1 MKRKIFFISAIFF
14 LIDLLTKIFV
24 KSFDNYPITIIDGFF
39 DIDMVMNDGAAFS
52 SFRGYQ
58 FILIIIAILVL
69 FYIVKSIIPD
79 VKTGLGLVSV
89 SLLIGG
95 IVGNLFDRIFY
106 GKVIDF
112 LSFNIFGY
120 MFPVFNF
127 ADVFI
132 CCGIVL
138 YLIDYLRGE
147 KHGIS
152 GK

>member
-1 MKRKIFFISAIFF
+1 MKRKIFFISVIFF
-14 LIDLLTKIFV
+14 LIDLLTKVFV

-58 FILIIIAILVL
+58 FILIIIAIFVL

-79 VKTGLGLVSV
+79 VKTRLGLVSV

-106 GKVIDF
+106 GKVVDF

-152 GK
+152 SK

>member
-14 LIDLLTKIFV
+14 LIDLLTKVFV
-24 KSFDNYPITIIDGFF
+24 KYFDNHPITIIDGFF

-58 FILIIIAILVL
+58 FVLIIIAIFVL

-79 VKTGLGLVSV
+79 IKTRLGLVFV

-95 IVGNLFDRIFY
+95 IVGNLFDRVFY

-152 GK
+152 SK

>member
-1 MKRKIFFISAIFF
+1 MKRKIFFISVIFF
-14 LIDLLTKIFV
+14 LIDLLTKVFV
-24 KSFDNYPITIIDGFF
+24 KSFNHYPITIIDGFF

-58 FILIIIAILVL
+58 FILIIIAIFVL

-79 VKTGLGLVSV
+79 VKTRLGLVSV

-106 GKVIDF
+106 GKVVDF

-152 GK
+152 SK

>member
-14 LIDLLTKIFV
+14 LIDLLTKVFV
-24 KSFDNYPITIIDGFF
+24 KSFNHYPITIIDGFF

-58 FILIIIAILVL
+58 FILIIIAIFVL

-79 VKTGLGLVSV
+79 VKTRLGLVSV

-106 GKVIDF
+106 GKVVDF

-152 GK
+152 SK

>member
-1 MKRKIFFISAIFF
+1 MKRKIFFISVIFF
-14 LIDLLTKIFV
+14 LIDLLTKVFV
-24 KSFDNYPITIIDGFF
+24 KSFNYYPITIIDGLF

-58 FILIIIAILVL
+58 FILIIIAIFVL
-69 FYIVKSIIPD
+69 FYIVKSIIPAI
-79 VKTGLGLVSV
+79 KTRLGLVSV

-106 GKVIDF
+106 GKVVDF

-152 GK
+152 SK

>member
-1 MKRKIFFISAIFF
+1 MKRKIFFISAVFF
-14 LIDLLTKIFV
+14 LIDLVTKVFV
-24 KSFDNYPITIIDGFF
+24 KSFDNYPLSIIDGFF

-58 FILIIIAILVL
+58 FVLVVIAIFVL
-69 FYIVKSIIPD
+69 LYIVKSIVPD
-79 VKTGLGLVSV
+79 VKTRLSLVSV

-147 KHGIS
+147 KYGIS
-152 GK
+152 SK

>member
-14 LIDLLTKIFV
+14 LIDLLTKVFV

-58 FILIIIAILVL
+58 FILIIIAIFVL

-79 VKTGLGLVSV
+79 VKTRLGLVSV

-106 GKVIDF
+106 GKVVDF

-138 YLIDYLRGE
+138 YLIDYFRGE
-147 KHGIS
+147 KHEIS
-152 GK
+152 SK

>member
-14 LIDLLTKIFV
+14 LIDLLTKVFV
-24 KSFDNYPITIIDGFF
+24 KSFNHYPITIIDGFF

-58 FILIIIAILVL
+58 FILIIIAIFVL

-79 VKTGLGLVSV
+79 VKTRLGLVSV

-106 GKVIDF
+106 GKVVDF

-147 KHGIS
+147 KHEIS
-152 GK
+152 SK

>member
-1 MKRKIFFISAIFF
+1 MKRKIFFISVIFF
-14 LIDLLTKIFV
+14 LIDLLTKVFV

-58 FILIIIAILVL
+58 FILIIIAIFVL
-69 FYIVKSIIPD
+69 FYIVKSIIPAI
-79 VKTGLGLVSV
+79 KTRLGLVSV

-106 GKVIDF
+106 GKVVDF

-152 GK
+152 SK

>member
-14 LIDLLTKIFV
+14 LIDLLTKVFV

-39 DIDMVMNDGAAFS
+39 DIDMVMNDGAAFC

-58 FILIIIAILVL
+58 FILIIIAIFVL

-79 VKTGLGLVSV
+79 VKTRLGLVSV

-106 GKVIDF
+106 GKVVDF

-152 GK
+152 SK

>member
-1 MKRKIFFISAIFF
+1 MKRKIFFISAVFF
-14 LIDLLTKIFV
+14 LIDLITKFFV
-24 KSFDNYPITIIDGFF
+24 KSFDNYPLSIIDGFF

-58 FILIIIAILVL
+58 FVLVVIAIFVL
-69 FYIVKSIIPD
+69 LYIVKSIVPD
-79 VKTGLGLVSV
+79 VKTRLSLVSV

-147 KHGIS
+147 KYGIS
-152 GK
+152 SK

>member
-14 LIDLLTKIFV
+14 LIDLLTKVFV

-58 FILIIIAILVL
+58 FILIIIAIFVL

-79 VKTGLGLVSV
+79 VKTRLGLVSV

-106 GKVIDF
+106 GKVVDF

-147 KHGIS
+147 KHEIS
-152 GK
+152 SK

>member
-14 LIDLLTKIFV
+14 LIDLLTKVFV
-24 KSFDNYPITIIDGFF
+24 KSFDNHPITIIDGFF

-58 FILIIIAILVL
+58 FVLIIIAIFVL
-69 FYIVKSIIPD
+69 FCIVKSIIPD
-79 VKTGLGLVSV
+79 IKTRLGLVFV

-95 IVGNLFDRIFY
+95 IVGNLFDRVFY

-152 GK
+152 SK

>member
-14 LIDLLTKIFV
+14 LIDLLTKVFV

-58 FILIIIAILVL
+58 FILIIIAIFVL

-79 VKTGLGLVSV
+79 VKTRLGLVSV

-106 GKVIDF
+106 GKVVDF

-152 GK
+152 SK

>member
-79 VKTGLGLVSV
+79 VKTGLGLASV

>member
-127 ADVFI
+127 ADEFI

>member
-14 LIDLLTKIFV
+14 LIDLLTKVFV
-24 KSFDNYPITIIDGFF
+24 KSFDNHPITIIDGFF

-58 FILIIIAILVL
+58 FVLIIIAIFVL

-79 VKTGLGLVSV
+79 IKTRLGLVFV

-95 IVGNLFDRIFY
+95 IVGNLFDRVFY

-138 YLIDYLRGE
+138 YLIYYLRGE

-152 GK
+152 SK